1 MGVKNDKLPSLSF
14 RNFDSEPRIE
24 DDERERVNDFHL
36 NYSKN
41 SVEQNSRG
49 APAPISSDAQETHFI
64 A

>member
-1 MGVKNDKLPSLSF
+1 MDDEEENWKIVDGRKG
-14 RNFDSEPRIE
+14 RRIK
-24 DDERERVNDFHL
+24 ERERVNDFHL

-41 SVEQNSRG
+41 SVEQNSPG